1 MATGK
6 RKSPSCER
14 DEDIYGS
21 NQKRQ
26 CVAIEEHPEN
36 FLAPNSNNHHSED
49 KPHGPTLKKSRDQRI
64 RKSHLLKT
72 QISELNKEIEKL
84 REERAADRKELEQQR
99 KIADSLSNQIND
111 RKYLVTKD
119 SLVKELQAEL
129 VRERESHSHA
139 VHHQDISLQDM
150 RRERDQYINRNR
162 QLERMCSQYEQ
173 TLKDLRQRYDHK
185 IHMYRRQIHAAY
197 VEMDRELEQS
207 FANKRMR
214 YYDALNKRLEQ
225 MIDNKNA

>member
-1 MATGK
+1 MHCAG
-6 RKSPSCER
+6 
-14 DEDIYGS
+14 DEDVYGS

-36 FLAPNSNNHHSED
+36 FSAPDSDNHHSED
-49 KPHGPTLKKSRDQRI
+49 KPQIPILKKSRDQRI

-72 QISELNKEIEKL
+72 QISKLNKEIEKL

-139 VHHQDISLQDM
+139 VHHQDISLEDM
-150 RRERDQYINRNR
+150 RRERDQHIDRNR
-162 QLERMCSQYEQ
+162 QLERMCSQYGQALE
-173 TLKDLRQRYDHK
+173 DLRQEYDHK
-185 IHMYRRQIHAAY
+185 MHMYRRQILAAY
-197 VEMDRELEQS
+197 VEMDKELEQKL
-207 FANKRMR
+207 ANKRMR
-214 YYDALNKRLEQ
+214 CYDALNRRLEQ
-225 MIDNKNA
+225 MLDNKNT